1 MKKISIIIAFVQF
14 QFAYSQVIVDDFPL
28 SKIIEETSGLE
39 IIGDYLI
46 THNDSEGDASLYY
59 LSKEGEIMK
68 ERKVDSAVNKDWE
81 DITKDEMYI
90 YILDAGNNFNNRKDL
105 KIYKIP
111 INENGSEKTQ
121 IISFDYPEQ
130 DSYKI
135 DKNTVY
141 DAEGLISI
149 DDKLLIFTKNRKE
162 KITEIF
168 SIPKI
173 QGDYRARK
181 IKTLNV
187 NSIVTGADYNS
198 DLKLLALT
206 STIDFFEYYIIT
218 INDFTLNLNNRYEI
232 NMMKIPVGQTQV
244 EAVKIIDKNS
254 FWITSEDESGKK
266 NARLLRLEI

>member
-14 QFAYSQVIVDDFPL
+14 QFACSQVIVDDFPL

-266 NARLLRLEI
+266 NARLLRLKI